1 MKRLILMACMLLAVL
16 GAHAEWMAFGESIDG
31 DVWYIDSEVENGR
44 YSGQYVVWVKI
55 KLKKGEVVKGRR
67 IATQKVCYIFR
78 DGCSQFGVIAVHLY
92 DARDRTIDNYDT
104 EYPDWEY
111 PIPDTMGVLL
121 RDLLR
126 DRLKTGHW
134 NIDYTPDEEETP
146 DTSQTLSEDVK
157 VWVCSGG
164 SSTTYHS
171 RKDCR
176 GLRRCSRSVVQMSA
190 VSAEEKGKRA
200 CKLCY

>member
-1 MKRLILMACMLLAVL
+1 MKRLILMVVCMALAVL
-16 GAHAEWMAFGESIDG
+16 GVHAKWMTFGKDVDG
-31 DVWYIDSEVENGR
+31 DVWYIDSRIENGE
-44 YSGQYVVWVKI
+44 YGGYVVWVKRVSKHKEYI
-55 KLKKGEVVKGRR
+55 KGKRVAEVKMCWEFKEGL
-67 IATQKVCYIFR
+67 AQY
-78 DGCSQFGVIAVHLY
+78 DEIAVYSY
-92 DARDRTIDNYDT
+92 DSRGVVIDSWEAGYH
-104 EYPDWEY
+104 DWSY
-111 PIPDTMGVLL
+111 PIPGSIAGTV
-121 RDLLR
+121 RDLTR
-126 DRLKTGHW
+126 DALKTGRW

-171 RKDCR
+171 RKDCK